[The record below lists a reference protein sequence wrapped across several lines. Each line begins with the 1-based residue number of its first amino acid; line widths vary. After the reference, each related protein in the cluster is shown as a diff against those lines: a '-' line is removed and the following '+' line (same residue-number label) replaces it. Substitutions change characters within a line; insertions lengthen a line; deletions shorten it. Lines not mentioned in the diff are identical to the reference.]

1 MFGGGKRKTWIWAL
15 VAVLVVPPVSDFAS
29 WSYRRQS
36 LQRQA
41 DHAAEVGALALRR
54 GEAPVPAARARLAR
68 AGVALAEPPAV
79 EYPPAG
85 GRYQGHA
92 EAIRVRLT
100 AERAPFFWS
109 KLFGPARMT
118 ATGTV
123 AVIPDHPTGTRIAR
137 VE

>member
-1 MFGGGKRKTWIWAL
+1 MFGGGKQNAWIWAL
-15 VAVLVVPPVSDFAS
+15 VAMLVVPPVSDFAS
-29 WSYRRQS
+29 WSYWRQK

-41 DHAAEVGALALRR
+41 DHTAEVGALALRR
-54 GEAPVPAARARLAR
+54 GEAPVSAARARLAR
-68 AGVALAEPPAV
+68 PRVALAEPATI

-85 GRYQGHA
+85 GRYRGHA

-109 KLFGPARMT
+109 KLFGSARMT